1 MCDVLLYGGT
11 NSVARQSRAIIVN
24 INNNINKQIK
34 SCKVMKK
41 KNYDEASVIRS
52 ITKKADVS
60 IDYVNKI
67 VQVKKDSNEV
77 GNGTWGKIDYLCHY
91 CGYSYII
98 SKTIN
103 SNRKIINREFGDDN
117 DRKTSKKERKQLKL
131 DIVKSTKKMMK
142 K

>member
-1 MCDVLLYGGT
+1 MYFLYGGT
-11 NSVARQSRAIIVN
+11 NGVARQSRAIIVN
-24 INNNINKQIK
+24 INNSINKQIK
-34 SCKVMKK
+34 SRKVMKK
-41 KNYDEASVIRS
+41 KNYDEVSVIRS

-77 GNGTWGKIDYLCHY
+77 GNSTWGKIDYLCHY

-103 SNRKIINREFGDDN
+103 NNRKVINREFGDDN
-117 DRKTSKKERKQLKL
+117 DRKTPKKERKQLKL
-131 DIVKSTKKMMK
+131 DMIKYTKKLMK

>member
-1 MCDVLLYGGT
+1 
-11 NSVARQSRAIIVN
+11 
-24 INNNINKQIK
+24 
-34 SCKVMKK
+34 MKK
-41 KNYDEASVIRS
+41 KNYDEVSVIKS
-52 ITKKADVS
+52 ITKKADIS

-91 CGYSYII
+91 CGYNYSI

-103 SNRKIINREFGDDN
+103 NNRKVINREFGDDN

-131 DIVKSTKKMMK
+131 NMVKSTKKIMK

>member
-1 MCDVLLYGGT
+1 
-11 NSVARQSRAIIVN
+11 
-24 INNNINKQIK
+24 
-34 SCKVMKK
+34 MKK
-41 KNYDEASVIRS
+41 KNYDEVSVIRS

-60 IDYVNKI
+60 VDYANKI

-91 CGYSYII
+91 CGYIYII

-103 SNRKIINREFGDDN
+103 SNRKIINREFGNDD
-117 DRKTSKKERKQLKL
+117 DRKISKKERKQLKL
-131 DIVKSTKKMMK
+131 DMVNYTKKLMK

>member
-1 MCDVLLYGGT
+1 
-11 NSVARQSRAIIVN
+11 
-24 INNNINKQIK
+24 
-34 SCKVMKK
+34 MKK

-52 ITKKADVS
+52 IIKKADVS
-60 IDYVNKI
+60 VDYVNKI
-67 VQVKKDSNEV
+67 IQVKKDSNEV

-98 SKTIN
+98 FKTIN
-103 SNRKIINREFGDDN
+103 SNRKIINRGFGDDN

-131 DIVKSTKKMMK
+131 DMIKSTKKMMK

>member
-1 MCDVLLYGGT
+1 
-11 NSVARQSRAIIVN
+11 
-24 INNNINKQIK
+24 
-34 SCKVMKK
+34 MKK
-41 KNYDEASVIRS
+41 KNYDEVSVIRS
-52 ITKKADVS
+52 ITKKADIS

-91 CGYSYII
+91 CRYSYII

-103 SNRKIINREFGDDN
+103 NNNRKVINREFDDN

-131 DIVKSTKKMMK
+131 DMVKSTKKLMK

>member
-1 MCDVLLYGGT
+1 
-11 NSVARQSRAIIVN
+11 
-24 INNNINKQIK
+24 
-34 SCKVMKK
+34 MKK

-60 IDYVNKI
+60 VDYANKI
-67 VQVKKDSNEV
+67 VRVKKDSNEV

-91 CGYSYII
+91 CGYNYSI

-103 SNRKIINREFGDDN
+103 SNRKIINREFENDD
-117 DRKTSKKERKQLKL
+117 DRKISKKERKQLKL
-131 DIVKSTKKMMK
+131 DMVKFTKKIMK

>member
-1 MCDVLLYGGT
+1 MYFSTGERIVWRGK
-11 NSVARQSRAIIVN
+11 AEPIIVN
-24 INNNINKQIK
+24 INNSINKQIK
-34 SCKVMKK
+34 SRKVMKK
-41 KNYDEASVIRS
+41 KNYDEVSVIKS

-60 IDYVNKI
+60 VDYTNKI

-103 SNRKIINREFGDDN
+103 SNRKIINREFGNDD
-117 DRKTSKKERKQLKL
+117 DRKISKKERKQLKL
-131 DIVKSTKKMMK
+131 DMVKFTKKIMK

>member
-1 MCDVLLYGGT
+1 
-11 NSVARQSRAIIVN
+11 
-24 INNNINKQIK
+24 
-34 SCKVMKK
+34 MKK
-41 KNYDEASVIRS
+41 KNYDEVSVIRS

-60 IDYVNKI
+60 VDYVNKI
-67 VQVKKDSNEV
+67 IQVKEDSNEV

-91 CGYSYII
+91 CGYIYVK

-103 SNRKIINREFGDDN
+103 NRKIINREFGDDN

-131 DIVKSTKKMMK
+131 DMVKSTKKLMK

>member
-1 MCDVLLYGGT
+1 
-11 NSVARQSRAIIVN
+11 
-24 INNNINKQIK
+24 
-34 SCKVMKK
+34 MKK
-41 KNYDEASVIRS
+41 KNYDEVSVIRS

-60 IDYVNKI
+60 IDCVNKI

-91 CGYSYII
+91 RGYSYII

-103 SNRKIINREFGDDN
+103 NNRKVINREFGDNN

-131 DIVKSTKKMMK
+131 DMVKSTKKMMK

>member
-1 MCDVLLYGGT
+1 MYFSTGET
-11 NSVARQSRAIIVN
+11 NNVARQSRAIIVN

-52 ITKKADVS
+52 ITKKADISV
-60 IDYVNKI
+60 DCVNKV

-103 SNRKIINREFGDDN
+103 NNRKVINREFGNDDN
-117 DRKTSKKERKQLKL
+117 RKISKRERKQLKL
-131 DIVKSTKKMMK
+131 DMVKSTKKIMK

>member
-1 MCDVLLYGGT
+1 
-11 NSVARQSRAIIVN
+11 
-24 INNNINKQIK
+24 
-34 SCKVMKK
+34 MKR
-41 KNYDEASVIRS
+41 KNYDEVSVIRS
-52 ITKKADVS
+52 ITKKADIFV
-60 IDYVNKI
+60 DYTNKV

-103 SNRKIINREFGDDN
+103 SNRKVINREFGNDD
-117 DRKTSKKERKQLKL
+117 DRKISKKERKQLKL
-131 DIVKSTKKMMK
+131 DMVKSTKKLMK

>member
-1 MCDVLLYGGT
+1 
-11 NSVARQSRAIIVN
+11 
-24 INNNINKQIK
+24 
-34 SCKVMKK
+34 MKK
-41 KNYDEASVIRS
+41 KNYDEVSVIRN
-52 ITKKADVS
+52 ITKKADISV
-60 IDYVNKI
+60 DYVNKI

-77 GNGTWGKIDYLCHY
+77 GNGIWGKIDYLCHY

-117 DRKTSKKERKQLKL
+117 DRKISKKERKQLKF